1 MQGAIEL
8 GLLLAKI
15 AGAFGSG
22 LFIAVSPCLF
32 PLLPLFLINSLHSAD
47 SRRRSVLVTSVLVLG
62 ILSSVAFFVA
72 IARFVGSFFIEFYI
86 EFQAVIGIII
96 LLIGV
101 VMMSMKLQ
109 LKLRLSSLSLKN
121 QPAAPSDLFSV
132 YIVGLSYSLL
142 AAPCSGPAI
151 LGAVALFGAESN
163 FITIIILFIALS
175 IAISLPYFL
184 IAILTGEARVR
195 MASTIST
202 QARKIEILVGAI
214 LVIIGFLLFMQ
225 LFGFRYYV

>member
-8 GLLLAKI
+8 GLLLAKLV
-15 AGAFGSG
+15 GVFGSG

-47 SRRRSVLVTSVLVLG
+47 SRRKSVLVTSVLVLG
-62 ILSSVAFFVA
+62 IISSVAFYVS
-72 IARFVGSFFIEFYI
+72 IAGLVGSFFIEFYI
-86 EFQAVIGIII
+86 EFQAVIGVII

-101 VMMSMKLQ
+101 VMMSTKLQ
-109 LKLRLSSLSLKN
+109 VKLRLSSLSLKD
-121 QPAAPSDLFSV
+121 QPAAPSNLLSV

-151 LGAVALFGAESN
+151 LGAVVLFGAESN
-163 FITIIILFIALS
+163 LITIIILFIALS

-195 MASTIST
+195 MASTIIS

-214 LVIIGFLLFMQ
+214 LIVIGFLLFIQ
-225 LFGFRYYV
+225 LFGFRFYI